1 MNSAASLLRLR
12 VSPVA
17 ESNLRAGHPWLFAGS
32 IRDQNREGRLGELA
46 AIYDRKDEF
55 LAIGLFDPESPIRV
69 RVLHAGKP
77 VTIDAAWW
85 SERLARAVER
95 RRGLFDE
102 RTNGYRV
109 INGESDG
116 WPGLVMDRYGGT
128 FVVKLYTAGWLGR
141 IEEIVGMV

>member
-1 MNSAASLLRLR
+1 MSSAASLLHLR

-46 AIYDRKDEF
+46 AIYDHKDQF

-77 VTIDAAWW
+77 RKLDESWW
-85 SERLARAVER
+85 RARSMMR
-95 RRGLFDE
+95 
-102 RTNGYRV
+102 
-109 INGESDG
+109 
-116 WPGLVMDRYGGT
+116 
-128 FVVKLYTAGWLGR
+128 VVKHGNRWQ
-141 IEEIVGMV
+141 IEGEQAHRATLAFAKNVNSKLVYELDSAAAAV